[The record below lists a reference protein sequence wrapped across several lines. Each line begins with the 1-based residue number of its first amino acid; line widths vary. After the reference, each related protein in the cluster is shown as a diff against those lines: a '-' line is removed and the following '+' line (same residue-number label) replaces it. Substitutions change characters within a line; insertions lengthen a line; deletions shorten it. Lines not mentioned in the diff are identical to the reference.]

1 MDAIRKE
8 CIILFYHI
16 KKENKWLM
24 YSIILKAKN
33 ADVP

>member
-1 MDAIRKE
+1 MDAITKE
-8 CIILFYHI
+8 CITLFYHI

-24 YSIILKAKN
+24 YSIILR